1 MLLCEELVPTGCT
14 QTRGAQYQAFHSI
27 ILLHWSVGSWAQN
40 FVAELP
46 SLKFCFP
53 CILCPGCTMAFP
65 FVILSVFFSFPN
77 WEQPSEGVCGTLP
90 WGVVA
95 RNPAI
100 DDVSCTTWR
109 LLLARLWDL
118 RVGETAGFFA
128 LSSVSLNLL
137 CSICSNYME
146 APEITGRADRTTSL
160 FIHSFNFQKN

>member
-1 MLLCEELVPTGCT
+1 MYTNQRCT
-14 QTRGAQYQAFHSI
+14 VSSFSLYH
-27 ILLHWSVGSWAQN
+27 
-40 FVAELP
+40 FVALI
-46 SLKFCFP
+46 CR
-53 CILCPGCTMAFP
+53 
-65 FVILSVFFSFPN
+65 ILSTKLCCWASKPEVLLPLHPLPRLHNGFSICHPECFFFSFPN

-109 LLLARLWDL
+109 LLLARLWVL

-160 FIHSFNFQKN
+160 FIHSFNFQIN